1 MKNIKTKKKH
11 GAGKAI
17 AVVAL
22 SAIMLVG
29 GGAVG
34 YGAGTNWTYKRD
46 TQSSSNYDDYQG
58 GTILT
63 PDEQNGIELAAKEI
77 ERKDFGKYGIAKTAE
92 NAYTLNASIEPV
104 SASDKRVEWTVTCAD
119 AGVNVSEYITLSSE
133 GLTAVLTCLKDFDKQ
148 FTVTVKSLDNPGVTA
163 SCTLDYVERIT
174 GVTVNMPKM
183 TSEVAE
189 ATFEIESSKYTIQAE
204 HNISFG
210 NFQFNKAFD
219 DRYGPEVMDAMYMR
233 GEPISLF
240 LDNVA
245 EVEVNYTQNG
255 VKFINGADYLS
266 YFDFPNSFNFTSD
279 DDVCFPE
286 GFIGCFYAWDSQ
298 EFDSDFFGE
307 MYDVFKSVMSEN
319 YIGTVDFTVSYSYNG
334 KTYSSD
340 KKTVELWVDGA
351 AVRIPV
357 TGITLPPNLVM

>member
-17 AVVAL
+17 AAVAL

-77 ERKDFGKYGIAKTAE
+77 ERKEFGKYGIAKTAE
-92 NAYTLNASIEPV
+92 NAYTLRATIEPA
-104 SASDKRVEWTVTCAD
+104 SADDKRVEWTVTCAD
-119 AGVNVSEYITLSSE
+119 AGVNVSEYITLSSD

-148 FTVTVKSLDNPGVTA
+148 FTVTVKSLDNPNATA
-163 SCTLDYVERIT
+163 SCRLDYVERIT
-174 GVTVNMPKM
+174 GVTVTMPQM
-183 TSEVAE
+183 SSETVE
-189 ATFEIESSKYTIQAE
+189 ASFEIVSSKYTIQAE
-204 HNISFG
+204 HNIKLSKYQY
-210 NFQFNKAFD
+210 NAAFD
-219 DRYGPEVMDAMYMR
+219 TAF
-233 GEPISLF
+233 GEDGGCVINYAKLF
-240 LDNVA
+240 GASSIVSYSNSKIIFKHIFDTLTDNDF
-245 EVEVNYTQNG
+245 ESNDLGSKGFYR
-255 VKFINGADYLS
+255 D
-266 YFDFPNSFNFTSD
+266 FD
-279 DDVCFPE
+279 
-286 GFIGCFYAWDSQ
+286 GLIGCFYMFEEGTYPYDEDGEVIA
-298 EFDSDFFGE
+298 FFRQ
-307 MYDVFKSVMSEN
+307 VAAQH
-319 YIGTVDFTVSYSYNG
+319 YIGTVDFEITATYNG

-340 KKTVELWVDGA
+340 KKTVEIWIDGA
-351 AVRIPV
+351 ALHVPV